1 MNKLIKIVL
10 PLVIASTFVQSQSLQ
25 GNIDVNAIIVH
36 YTYVARE
43 ADSPEDEENG
53 GGNTVSV
60 SWPSSAAA
68 AAGLGFTQVVAEYA
82 PGDTITTR
90 LVPLVTP
97 ELMASVGV
105 ALNIDLND
113 NGTFTINEGST
124 YPTTE
129 ADNCSTY
136 ATVPGVS
143 ENGTWTGSTGFV
155 HPDDATKYSLGW
167 GISLSDV
174 FAQFSAADILNG
186 QLGTDYGPGTT
197 MPDWGMATVTY
208 TDDSRTVPAGL
219 EIYWEATDGVGTG
232 LGVNDDG
239 QYSDFLGVPISPGDT
254 VTIANTEAY
263 LMYLHPD
270 TMLWYNLGWTGS
282 DEHFSTPIL
291 NGSGHPIDPN
301 NPDTYEIDPFTG
313 DTSSAGTVLTNKA
326 YIFDP
331 TGVLS
336 DGDGIL
342 FSGDELL
349 APTGYFFTYNYLE
362 AGQMFST
369 VFQTALATTGDLQG
383 SLTAAADSV
392 AYIYLDAATSSVI
405 GASIGDTLTQ
415 QYLGCIGLGLGEDVC
430 SNIFSLGPTAT
441 LLAVQQ
447 ACDYE
452 CGVDDSGWD
461 FDSEEGTGRLIF
473 EVDNAC
479 LLDKTTQRVRVFG
492 AYNAT
497 TEVDSEAPL
506 ANKFELHGNFP
517 NPFNPITKI
526 KFSTERES
534 LVKVSI
540 FSMLGEEVSVLENS
554 QLNAG
559 TYNITWYGKDNNGNK
574 VPSGLYFYEVKS
586 DNRVQKGKML
596 LLK

>member
-1 MNKLIKIVL
+1 MNKLLKIFIPVI
-10 PLVIASTFVQSQSLQ
+10 IASTFLQSQSLQ
-25 GNIDVNAIIVH
+25 GNIDVNAITVH
-36 YTYVARE
+36 YTYVARA
-43 ADSPEDEENG
+43 ADSPEDDING

-60 SWPSSAAA
+60 SWPSSAEP
-68 AAGLGFTQVVAEYA
+68 LYTRVVAGYA

-90 LVPLVTP
+90 FVPLVTP
-97 ELMASVGV
+97 ELMAAVGV

-113 NGTFTINEGST
+113 DGTFTINEGST

-143 ENGTWTGSTGFV
+143 ENGNWTGSTGFV
-155 HPDDATKYSLGW
+155 HPDDPTKYSLGW
-167 GISLSDV
+167 GISLSSV

-186 QLGTDYGPGTT
+186 QLGVDYGPETN

-219 EIYWEATDGVGTG
+219 EIYWEATDGPGSG
-232 LGVNDDG
+232 LGVDDND
-239 QYSDFLGVPISPGDT
+239 QYNAFLGVPVSPGDT
-254 VTIANTEAY
+254 VTISNTEAY
-263 LMYLHPD
+263 LMYVHPD
-270 TMLWYNLGWTGS
+270 TNLWYNLGWTGS
-282 DEHFSTPIL
+282 DEPFSTPIL

-313 DTSSAGTVLTNKA
+313 DTSSAGRVTTNRA

-331 TGVLS
+331 SGVLS
-336 DGDGIL
+336 GGDGVL

-349 APTGYFFTYNYLE
+349 APTGYFFTFNYLE
-362 AGQMFST
+362 AGTVFST
-369 VFQTALATTGDLQG
+369 VLNATLPATGDLQG

-392 AYIYLDAATSSVI
+392 AYIYLDAATSSAI
-405 GASIGDTLTQ
+405 GASVGQSLYD
-415 QYLGCIGLGLGEDVC
+415 QYVACLGTGAGEDQC
-430 SNIFSLGPTAT
+430 SNIFLLGPTAT
-441 LLAVQQ
+441 LLAVQTTC
-447 ACDYE
+447 AYE

-461 FDSEEGTGRLIF
+461 FDPQEGTGRLIF

-479 LLDKTTQRVRVFG
+479 ILDKTTQRVNVFG

-497 TEVDSEAPL
+497 TEVESEAPI
-506 ANKFELHGNFP
+506 AEKFELHGNFP
-517 NPFNPITKI
+517 NPFNPVTKI
-526 KFSTERES
+526 RFSTERES
-534 LVKVSI
+534 LVKVTI
-540 FSMLGEEVSVLENS
+540 FSILGEEISVVENS

-559 TYNITWYGKDNNGNK
+559 TYNITWYGKDSNGDK

-586 DNRVQKGKML
+586 DNRIQKGKML